1 MKRIFLISSILF
13 FIGCGYKDNMATSV
27 VDLAGNIKVAG
38 WEGQEVKEDNK
49 IFSPSKKH
57 YPLDSDADGV
67 VDYMDRCPN
76 TPLGVKVNHYG
87 CRLITTLRLNFD
99 YKSTKVK
106 KEYLEK
112 LKKLANFLK
121 QNKSIKIE
129 IDGYTDNVGSR
140 DYNLNLSRKRAE
152 AVKDILVK
160 KFHINPSRIVVK
172 GFGEAYPIAPNTTEA
187 NRALNR
193 RVEIVAIGKDSK
205 FLNTDLGRIIN

>member
-1 MKRIFLISSILF
+1 MKRIFLIGSVLF

-38 WEGQEVKEDNK
+38 WKGEKEDKVNK

-57 YPLDSDADGV
+57 YPIDSDADGV

-106 KEYLEK
+106 KKYLAK
-112 LKKLANFLK
+112 LEKLANFLK
-121 QNKSIKIE
+121 QNKDLKIE
-129 IDGYTDNVGSR
+129 IDGYTDNLGSKE
-140 DYNLNLSRKRAE
+140 YNLNLSKRRAE

-160 KFHINPSRIVVK
+160 KFHINPSRIIVK
-172 GFGEAYPIAPNTTEA
+172 GFGEEYPLVPNTTES

-205 FLNTDLGRIIN
+205 FLNANLNSIIK

>member
-1 MKRIFLISSILF
+1 MKRIFLIGSVFL
-13 FIGCGYKDNMATSV
+13 FIGCSSTPMATSV

-38 WEGQEVKEDNK
+38 WKGEKEDKVNK

-57 YPLDSDADGV
+57 YPIDSDADGV

-106 KEYLEK
+106 KKYLAK
-112 LKKLANFLK
+112 LEKLANFLK
-121 QNKSIKIE
+121 QNKDLKIE
-129 IDGYTDNVGSR
+129 IDGYTDNVGSKE
-140 DYNLNLSRKRAE
+140 YNLNLSKRRAE

-160 KFHINPSRIVVK
+160 KFHINPSRIIVK
-172 GFGEAYPIAPNTTEA
+172 GFGEEYPLVPNTTES

-205 FLNTDLGRIIN
+205 FLNANLNSIIK